1 MARMLAAF
9 LGVLC
14 LLNVFVEAVGGFN
27 ANIWW
32 IDLRPLPAVAAFTL
46 QLIAAG
52 ALLAV
57 AIGRRPFVVRGII
70 ALLLLIAVVN
80 AIGFYVLLARGDIHG
95 WPVPFSLLV
104 AMALGVILYATF
116 RPTGRFV
123 TWQSVA
129 TAGVC
134 VVAFPLAQMFLFG
147 KTDYARQ
154 ADAIVVLGA
163 RAYADGRPSD
173 ALADRV
179 RTAARLYTDGYA
191 PRLIM
196 SGGPG
201 DGELTEPEVMR
212 NYAMELGVP
221 ADAIHLDPQGLNTA
235 ATVSNTLPMLREL
248 GCRRV
253 LVVSHFYHLPRIKLS
268 YQQAGVEVYT
278 VPAREQYTLRSLPY
292 NIAREVP
299 ALWLYYVRGL

>member
-1 MARMLAAF
+1 MLAAF
-9 LGVLC
+9 LGLLC

-32 IDLRPLPAVAAFTL
+32 IDLRPLPSIAAFAM
-46 QLIAAG
+46 QLLAAG

-70 ALLLLIAVVN
+70 ALLQLIAVINV
-80 AIGFYVLLARGDIHG
+80 IGFYVLLAQGRMHG

-104 AMALGVILYATF
+104 AIALGVILHSTF
-116 RPTGRFV
+116 YPPTRFIAWRSLL
-123 TWQSVA
+123 T
-129 TAGVC
+129 TGVC
-134 VVAFPLAQMFLFG
+134 VIAFPLAQMFLFG
-147 KTDYARQ
+147 KTDYTRH

-179 RTAARLYTDGYA
+179 RTAAQLYNAGYA

-201 DGELTEPEVMR
+201 DGVLNEPEVMR
-212 NYAMELGVP
+212 DYAVKLGVP

-235 ATVSNTLPMLREL
+235 ATVTNTLPILREL
-248 GCRRV
+248 DCRRV

-278 VPAREQYTLRSLPY
+278 VPARERYTLTRMPFL
-292 NIAREVP
+292 IAREVP
-299 ALWLYYVRGL
+299 ALWLYYIRGL